1 MCYLSTEHPVLVQM
15 NSAVAAELE
24 GDPSLER
31 GMGFPITG
39 TLNQMCRF
47 GAVGLC
53 PWGIRGILITLLI
66 LLLPWGPSRGDR
78 QQRSR
83 YVQGGPSVHLLLKGA
98 VLFLVESNGMLWGW

>member
-24 GDPSLER
+24 GDHSPER
-31 GMGFPITG
+31 RMGFPITG

-47 GAVGLC
+47 EDAGLC
-53 PWGIRGILITLLI
+53 PRGIQGILITLLI
-66 LLLPWGPSRGDR
+66 LLLPWGPSRGDT